1 MKKRLPLIIST
12 FPLLVGL
19 GACSKAPKTYYPL
32 AQGRTWTYQVSFKL
46 QTLFGGEQSGTLA
59 LANLAPRQLDGKS
72 VTPQKMEMQIGGS
85 SHYEFQYMVDDSSG
99 VYEFAEQDSG
109 DVEPKVKSVPEYT
122 LKEPVKAGTS
132 WSATVTSLSG
142 PSVPG
147 EATIES
153 TDEAVDV
160 PAGSF
165 KDCVKVHIVGTAKGA
180 TGNEEYEWFAPSVGL
195 VKDIFK
201 SPNGTGSVVLVSF
214 TK

>member
-1 MKKRLPLIIST
+1 MTKGFLLGATISC
-12 FPLLVGL
+12 LLLGL
-19 GACSKAPKTYYPL
+19 GACSKAPKAYYPL
-32 AQGRTWTYQVSFKL
+32 APGRTWTYHMSMK
-46 QTLFGGEQSGTLA
+46 FGFGQGASATVTIT
-59 LANLAPRQLDGKS
+59 NLATRQLGGKT
-72 VTPQKMEMQIGGS
+72 VTPQKAETQLGGN
-85 SHYEFQYMVDDSSG
+85 SHYEFDYMAEDRNG

-122 LKEPVKAGTS
+122 LKEPIKVGGS
-132 WSATVTSLSG
+132 WSATVDSPSG
-142 PSVPG
+142 HPVPG

-195 VKDIFK
+195 VKEVARAP
-201 SPNGTGSVVLVSF
+201 SASASLLLVSF